1 MQFPEGFDV
10 IYDPTGVNYVTNTLQ
25 AATYLGVPS
34 DLIEGMIEKGS
45 IPFTRVGERV
55 VFSKAALDHWI
66 YAKSMESL
74 REDLPNLGFQGQKAG

>member
-1 MQFPEGFDV
+1 M
-10 IYDPTGVNYVTNTLQ
+10 IYDPTAVNHVMNRLQ

-34 DLIEGMIEKGS
+34 DLIEEMIEKGR

-55 VFSKAALDHWI
+55 VFSKAAPDHWI

>member
-10 IYDPTGVNYVTNTLQ
+10 IYDPTGVTYVMKTLQ

-74 REDLPNLGFQGQKAG
+74 REDLPNLGFQSQKAG

>member
-1 MQFPEGFDV
+1 M
-10 IYDPTGVNYVTNTLQ
+10 IYDPTGVNYVMNTLQ

-34 DLIEGMIEKGS
+34 DVIEEMIEKGR

-55 VFSKAALDHWI
+55 VFSKAALDAWI